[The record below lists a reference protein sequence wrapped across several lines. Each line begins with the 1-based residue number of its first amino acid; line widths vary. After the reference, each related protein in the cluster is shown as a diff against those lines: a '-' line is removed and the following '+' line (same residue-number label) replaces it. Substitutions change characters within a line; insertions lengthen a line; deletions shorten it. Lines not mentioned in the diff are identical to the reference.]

1 MICSALYN
9 KHLTL
14 TMAVLPA
21 VMLLAS
27 LMVSLAPTTAFAE
40 KDASDNKQSNID
52 SNRQKDT
59 NQLQTGDRSLTIDP
73 TAQDSVQT
81 GINVAVNPH
90 VITDKESC
98 KEANDHVT
106 QENVQSSDQNAR
118 RDVKSGEGSVYVN
131 PTVQTS
137 TQIALNVYVD
147 VDVVLVPGCHPHDH
161 VTQDNV
167 QSSDQNARRD
177 VKSGEGSIT
186 DGSTYQK
193 STQFERNIAVDEE
206 VVMPLPLPK

>member
-1 MICSALYN
+1 
-9 KHLTL
+9 
-14 TMAVLPA
+14 MAVLPA

-118 RDVKSGEGSVYVN
+118 RDVKSGEGS
-131 PTVQTS
+131 
-137 TQIALNVYVD
+137 
-147 VDVVLVPGCHPHDH
+147 
-161 VTQDNV
+161 
-167 QSSDQNARRD
+167 
-177 VKSGEGSIT
+177 IT

>member
-1 MICSALYN
+1 MICSTLCD
-9 KHLTL
+9 KHLSL
-14 TMAVLPA
+14 TTGVLPA
-21 VMLLAS
+21 MILAAS
-27 LMVSLAPTTAFAE
+27 LMVSLAPITAFAE
-40 KDASDNKQSNID
+40 KDASGNKQVDVD
-52 SNRQKDT
+52 SNSQRDI
-59 NQLQTGDRSLTIDP
+59 NQMQTGDRSLTIDP

-81 GINVAVNPH
+81 GINVAVNPR

-106 QENVQSSDQNAR
+106 QE
-118 RDVKSGEGSVYVN
+118 
-131 PTVQTS
+131 
-137 TQIALNVYVD
+137 
-147 VDVVLVPGCHPHDH
+147 
-161 VTQDNV
+161 NV